1 MNPEFGPILN
11 QALGHRRSREAGES
25 LGYVDGASSTVLQ
38 AVLTSGQDYPH
49 RGVIHD
55 YERLAQSVRVSLDIF
70 SEDLDRSWL
79 LDPGSHPVAGCDRSM
94 TLGDILRLLLRYLPD
109 AAPTPKIY
117 EEIHAILREFK
128 FLRHWRY
135 GWSRRSH

>member
-1 MNPEFGPILN
+1 MSTCEYKIL
-11 QALGHRRSREAGES
+11 ARELQNNANIT
-25 LGYVDGASSTVLQ
+25 TVNGD
-38 AVLTSGQDYPH
+38 LTSDQLMTF
-49 RGVIHD
+49 VNLMMVQ
-55 YERLAQSVRVSLDIF
+55 RLAQSVRVSLDIF